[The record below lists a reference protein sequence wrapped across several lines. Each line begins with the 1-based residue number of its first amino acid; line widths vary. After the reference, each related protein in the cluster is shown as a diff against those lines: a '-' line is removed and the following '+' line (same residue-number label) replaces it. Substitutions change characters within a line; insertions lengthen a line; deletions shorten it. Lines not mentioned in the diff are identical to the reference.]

1 MPTRFNISSPSIAL
15 CLAACLVSRSVSA
28 QDLRGLES
36 LFGGVVG
43 AAIEEQSRAEW
54 MQLPKEE
61 RACIGLG
68 LRKEGADLP
77 QIMRAGI
84 SPADGRVASIRSTC
98 KSVIDKK
105 LRRNVDCT
113 INTGSGAF
121 ASRCDEDFA
130 SADDGKVRISQAD
143 ALEQAFTEQGVQTA
157 LFERPDA
164 LNRREQM
171 VAAGTPS
178 GTVVSPNFDC
188 AKARTDTETAI
199 CNSAALSALDAEYG
213 GLYRRFS
220 AGGRQALISKQV
232 SAFQKRRDDCGSSDD
247 CIRRNIEGSVEFMA
261 KVLRH
266 RGETIETSI
275 EHAQKVAAIEAGK
288 IEAQKREEQLKA
300 KAAEEQTAAAARQA
314 DAERRAEADRIE
326 SDRLAAAAQLE
337 AERQATEARVKAEAD
352 RKAHLAK
359 VTADTNDLVKL
370 ASDFLKSDKSN
381 PRLLAIAEA
390 IASATASLDSQDPNQ
405 IEQAKAELDKVVRDD
420 PTFSSYQQAQAE
432 AQSQENAR
440 LLADAQAQARKQA
453 RFLKSY
459 IAENPTSAAAKGAIS
474 FVKKADE
481 LSASTDLKQLRSYI
495 GSVQDL
501 LRQYDLQDNFLLS
514 LNAIDDKAH
523 DDGTPS
529 SDVGLGRT
537 SKNRFLVDGASD
549 DLVLMYVSAPSAPD
563 VVRNLRGDIVF
574 DHLKAVVC
582 LYEKGGSNL
591 LRDRVTNALRKY
603 EIGSLLIDAKPC
615 SPDTILTNDVV
626 AVERGGFLKQDVAY
640 ASALIREI
648 ETDHVKP
655 LLSVSGDQIATAL
668 QSTEAKRKRIE
679 ADIEHNALD
688 AYGLVILPA
697 YSSEKVCGAVK
708 DASNVHKAI
717 INRFADPVVARLRQ
731 HLDLESASF
740 EDVFKDVQRSR
751 CSAVYASAADL
762 KLLLE
767 ALRREQ
773 ITYQV
778 FEETISL
785 DQIKAE
791 KERIAAAE
799 TADEK
804 AALDREKQAED
815 ARTLHAVRELDL
827 ANTKQAQQVALREK
841 FGKLA
846 TSSAADISNDLK
858 AFFEAE
864 GLPKSEDPGYDV
876 PTAYP
881 NIANWYQN
889 ALREHWQLQSID
901 AGLEDYGSVDWQGRP
916 LEAAFAV
923 IHVRLKNAIVGEYR
937 DGCFKAGHI
946 IDHEFKTMR
955 DAVGLPCDQTDA
967 LATWEVAHSFKSVWN
982 IN

>member
-1 MPTRFNISSPSIAL
+1 MPSRFNLVSLRTTLGIT
-15 CLAACLVSRSVSA
+15 ACLLSGTAPA
-28 QDLRGLES
+28 QDLRGLEN

-54 MQLPKEE
+54 MQLSREDQ
-61 RACIGLG
+61 ACINLG
-68 LRKEGADLP
+68 LRREGANLS
-77 QIMRAGI
+77 QFIRAGI
-84 SPADGRVASIRSTC
+84 PPSDGRVASIRATC
-98 KSVIDKK
+98 SAVIDRK

-113 INTGSGAF
+113 INTAAGAF

-130 SADDGKVRISQAD
+130 SGDDSKLRISQAD
-143 ALEQAFTEQGVQTA
+143 AVQQAFTERGVQTS

-164 LNRREQM
+164 QNRREQM
-171 VAAGTPS
+171 IAAGS
-178 GTVVSPNFDC
+178 SGGTVVSPNFDC
-188 AKARTDTETAI
+188 AKARTDTETTI

-213 GLYRRFS
+213 GLYRRYS
-220 AGGRQALISKQV
+220 AGGRQPLISKQV
-232 SAFQKRRDDCGSSDD
+232 VALQNRRDACGSSDE
-247 CIRRNIEGSVEFMA
+247 CIRNNIDTSVEFMA
-261 KVLRH
+261 KVLRR
-266 RGETIETSI
+266 RGEKVETSK
-275 EHAQKVAAIEAGK
+275 EHAQKVAAIEAEK
-288 IEAQKREEQLKA
+288 IEAQKREEELRA
-300 KAAEEQTAAAARQA
+300 KAAEEQAATAARQA
-314 DAERRAEADRIE
+314 DAERRAEEDRIE
-326 SDRLAAAAQLE
+326 SDRLAAAARLE
-337 AERQATEARVKAEAD
+337 SERQATEARAKADAE
-352 RKAHLAK
+352 RKVHLAK
-359 VTADTNDLVKL
+359 VTADTNDLVQL

-390 IASATASLDSQDPNQ
+390 IASATASLDTQDPTQ

-420 PTFSSYQQAQAE
+420 PTFSTYQQAQAE
-432 AQSQENAR
+432 AQSRENAR

-481 LSASTDLKQLRSYI
+481 LSASTDLRQLRSYI

-523 DDGTPS
+523 DEGAS
-529 SDVGLGRT
+529 SNDVGLGRT
-537 SKNRFLVDGASD
+537 SKNRFLLDGPGD
-549 DLVLMYVSAPSAPD
+549 DLVLMYISAPSAPD

-574 DHLKAVVC
+574 DHQKAVVC
-582 LYEKGGSNL
+582 LYEKGGESL
-591 LRDRVTNALRKY
+591 LRDRVTNALRRY

-615 SPDTILTNDVV
+615 SPDTILTNDVI
-626 AVERGGFLKQDVAY
+626 AVERGDFLKQDVAY
-640 ASALIREI
+640 ASALVREI

-688 AYGLVILPA
+688 GFGLVILPA
-697 YSSEKVCGAVK
+697 YSSEKVCGAIK
-708 DASNVHKAI
+708 DAPNVHKVI
-717 INRFADPVVARLRQ
+717 IDRFADPVVGRLRQ
-731 HLDLESASF
+731 HIDLEIASF
-740 EDVFKDVQRSR
+740 EEVFKEVQRSQ
-751 CSAVYASAADL
+751 CSAVYAAAPDL

-767 ALRREQ
+767 ALRRDQ
-773 ITYQV
+773 ITFQV
-778 FEETISL
+778 FEETISS
-785 DQIKAE
+785 DEIE
-791 KERIAAAE
+791 KEKQRIAAAE

-827 ANTKQAQQVALREK
+827 ANTKQVQQAALREK

-846 TSSAADISNDLK
+846 TSSAADISNDVK
-858 AFFEAE
+858 AFFEAD
-864 GLPKSEDPGYDV
+864 GLPEGEGAGHDV
-876 PTAYP
+876 PAAYP
-881 NIANWYQN
+881 EIANWYQD
-889 ALREHWQLQSID
+889 ALREHWQLQSVD
-901 AGLEDYGSVDWQGRP
+901 AGLEDYGSVDWKGRP

-946 IDHEFKTMR
+946 IDHEFKTVR

-967 LATWEVAHSFKSVWN
+967 LASWEVAHSFKSVWN
-982 IN
+982 IR